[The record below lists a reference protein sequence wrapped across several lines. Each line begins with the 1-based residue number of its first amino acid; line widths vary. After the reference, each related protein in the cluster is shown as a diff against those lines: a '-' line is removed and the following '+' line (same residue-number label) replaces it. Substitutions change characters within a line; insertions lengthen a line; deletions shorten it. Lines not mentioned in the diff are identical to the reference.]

1 MTDREI
7 LEKVE
12 RERFYGT
19 ISLKYS
25 AGRLE
30 LIRKEET
37 IKPTTER
44 DATHVRTNER

>member
-12 RERFYGT
+12 RERLYGT
-19 ISLKYS
+19 ISLKY
-25 AGRLE
+25 AGGRLE

-37 IKPTTER
+37 IKPTEKESTY
-44 DATHVRTNER
+44 VRTNER